1 MKSRYTSKILALT
14 LALAILFSLAS
25 CFNIMPPTPSPDG
38 GEIENTELGKELLL
52 KRVDETL
59 ENDTYKHSYVYQYL
73 SRWGLVDFDTYK
85 FYQYEYI
92 FSEYYNFGDGLPDTL
107 THSADTVKYFVEN
120 FYDTVDFESEEKLT
134 DALLKSYVST
144 VGDKYAFYR
153 TAEEFEDFETE
164 MSGVFGGIGVLIEY
178 DHTEGTLLV
187 SQVYEGPAKEGGMKV
202 GDYIVGVDGK
212 TFEEMG
218 GYQNVIYFVRGEVG
232 TDVTVTVDRDGQLI
246 DITMT
251 RALVENKSVTY
262 ELTDEGYGYIAISQ
276 FVDNTAEQFK
286 EAVEDLEDLG
296 AVGYIFDVR
305 TNGGGYVHSVVEIL
319 SYILPSNKVIIS
331 YQYKGDARRYYYTG
345 EDKVPTDEDPD
356 GRADH
361 VIDLPIVVLCDEYT
375 ASAGEIFVACLRDYD
390 GPVSDIIDVTIVG
403 ATTFGKGVMQGSISY
418 TPDDSYVT
426 LTVSYYNPPSGVNYH
441 GIGITPDI
449 IVELGE
455 TEDTQYAE
463 AIKQME
469 LLLKSQQ

>member
-1 MKSRYTSKILALT
+1 MKSKYTNKFLALILAL
-14 LALAILFSLAS
+14 ALLLSLAS
-25 CFNIMPPTPSPDG
+25 CFNTMPPTPTPDG
-38 GEIENTELGKELLL
+38 EEIEATPSGKELLL
-52 KRVDETL
+52 QRVAETL
-59 ENDTYKHSYVYQYL
+59 ENDTPKYSYVYQYL
-73 SRWGLVDFDTYK
+73 SKWGLVKIDTYK
-85 FYQYEYI
+85 FFQYENI
-92 FSEYYNFGDGLPDTL
+92 FENYYNFGDGLPDAL
-107 THSADTVKYFVEN
+107 PHAADTVKHFAEN
-120 FYDTVDFESEEKLT
+120 YYDTVDFDSEEKLT

-187 SQVYEGPAKEGGMKV
+187 SQVYDGPAKDAGMKV

-218 GYQNVIYFVRGEVG
+218 GYQNVIYFVRGDVG
-232 TDVTVTVDRDGQLI
+232 TEVTVTVDRNGQRI
-246 DITMT
+246 DIKMT

-262 ELTDEGYGYIAISQ
+262 ELTEEGYGYIAISQ
-276 FVDNTAEQFK
+276 FVDNTAEQFR
-286 EAVEDLEDLG
+286 EAVEALEDLG

-319 SYILPSNKVIIS
+319 SYILPSNKVLIS
-331 YQYKGDARRYYYTG
+331 YQYKGDVKRYHYTV
-345 EDKVPTDEDPD
+345 EDIVPTDEDPD
-356 GRADH
+356 GMADH
-361 VIDLPIVVLCDEYT
+361 VIDLPMVVLCDEYT
-375 ASAGEIFVACLRDYD
+375 ASAAEIFVSCLRDYD

-403 ATTFGKGVMQGSISY
+403 TTTFGKGIMQGSISY

-441 GIGITPDI
+441 GVGITPDVI
-449 IVELGE
+449 IELTE

-463 AIKQME
+463 ALKQME